1 MEFKVIF
8 PFLDTCFEKDI
19 GFEGAIKVYS
29 PNANAAN
36 DCQKS
41 CQNNDN
47 CDFWTWQ
54 PIGSKIIAP
63 QQHRNCFMYKLGWH
77 GQSNV
82 YGGPGWQPVRK
93 SVVGVISG
101 PKFCD

>member
-19 GFEGAIKVYS
+19 GFEGSIKVYS
-29 PNANAAN
+29 ANAAAAD

-63 QQHRNCFMYKLGWH
+63 QQHGNCFMYKLGWDP
-77 GQSNV
+77 NNN
-82 YGGPGWQPVRK
+82 GPMGWKPERK
-93 SVVGVISG
+93 SVAGVISG